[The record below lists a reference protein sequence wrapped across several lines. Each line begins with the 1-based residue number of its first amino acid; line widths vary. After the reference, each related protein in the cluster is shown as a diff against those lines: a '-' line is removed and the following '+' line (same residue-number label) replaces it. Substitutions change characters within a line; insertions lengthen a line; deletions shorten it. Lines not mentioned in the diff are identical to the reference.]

1 MSSIRWVVCL
11 AWFAATSTAFGDTPA
26 WKETLDAGI
35 AQYAAGHLAEAE
47 TLLRGA
53 LEAARRDA
61 GSIEIA
67 ETLGHVA
74 DVYLSEERFQDAE
87 AAYSEAVSLYK
98 QSPSVEIGGI
108 LALRGLGTALTFEGR
123 DRKAVSVLNEAL
135 REAKTNFKSDTHLNA
150 EILASLGIVYIRQHS
165 FKKAE
170 ALFHEIIRTQSGDR
184 GDDLLMSNAL
194 NNLALIHREQGKYT
208 DAEKEYRKCLR
219 IAEDHL
225 GSSYPGIGLI
235 HGSLGLLY
243 LRAGRLNDAETEVLE
258 SLRITT
264 QTSPLIPGRLVRVL
278 HMLGEIY
285 RRQGKL
291 GESEDVLARAVQIAR
306 QKPNHDAETIAVL
319 DAYSD
324 TLKRSGKTESAR
336 NAHREAE
343 LLRMEKAVTV
353 PINSLQ

>member
-11 AWFAATSTAFGDTPA
+11 VWFAATSTTFGDTPA
-26 WKETLDAGI
+26 WKETLNAGI
-35 AQYAAGHLAEAE
+35 AQYTAGHLAEAE

-53 LEAARRDA
+53 LEAARRDM

-67 ETLGHVA
+67 ETLEHVA
-74 DVYLSEERFQDAE
+74 DVYLSEERFKDAE

-98 QSPSVEIGGI
+98 QSSSVEIGGI
-108 LALRGLGTALTFEGR
+108 VALRGLGTALTFEGR
-123 DRKAVSVLNEAL
+123 DHKAVSVLNEAL

-150 EILASLGIVYIRQHS
+150 VILTSLGLVYIRQHS

-170 ALFHEIIRTQSGDR
+170 ALFHEIIQTQSGDR
-184 GDDLLMSNAL
+184 GDDLLMSIAL
-194 NNLALIHREQGKYT
+194 NNLALIHREERKYT
-208 DAEKEYRKCLR
+208 DAEKEYQKCLR
-219 IAEDHL
+219 ITEDHL
-225 GSSYPGIGLI
+225 GTSHPGIGLI

-306 QKPNHDAETIAVL
+306 QKLNHDPEIIAVL

-343 LLRMEKAVTV
+343 LLRLEKALTV
-353 PINSLQ
+353 PINGLQ

>member
-1 MSSIRWVVCL
+1 MLFRS
-11 AWFAATSTAFGDTPA
+11 
-26 WKETLDAGI
+26 
-35 AQYAAGHLAEAE
+35 
-47 TLLRGA
+47 
-53 LEAARRDA
+53 
-61 GSIEIA
+61 
-67 ETLGHVA
+67 
-74 DVYLSEERFQDAE
+74 
-87 AAYSEAVSLYK
+87 
-98 QSPSVEIGGI
+98 
-108 LALRGLGTALTFEGR
+108 
-123 DRKAVSVLNEAL
+123 
-135 REAKTNFKSDTHLNA
+135 KTNFKSDTHLNA

-170 ALFHEIIRTQSGDR
+170 ALFHEIIRTQSRDR
-184 GDDLLMSNAL
+184 GDDLLMATAF
-194 NNLALIHREQGKYT
+194 NNLALIHREQRKYT

-219 IAEDHL
+219 LTEDLL
-225 GSSYPGIGLI
+225 GSSHPGAGLI

-243 LRAGRLNDAETEVLE
+243 LRAGRLNDAEPEVLE

-264 QTSPLIPGRLVRVL
+264 QTSPLIPGRLVRAL

-324 TLKRSGKTESAR
+324 TLKRSGKTEDAR

-343 LLRMEKAVTV
+343 LLRVEKALTV

>member
-1 MSSIRWVVCL
+1 MRWVVCL
-11 AWFAATSTAFGDTPA
+11 AWFATTSTAFGDTPA
-26 WKETLDAGI
+26 WKEMLDAGI
-35 AQYAAGHLAEAE
+35 AQYSAGHLAEAE

-53 LEAARRDA
+53 LEAARRDTVT
-61 GSIEIA
+61 IEIA

-74 DVYLSEERFQDAE
+74 DVYLREDRFKDAE
-87 AAYSEAVSLYK
+87 AAYREAVSLYR

-108 LALRGLGTALTFEGR
+108 LALRGLGMALTFEGR

-135 REAKTNFKSDTHLNA
+135 QEAKTNFKSDTHLNA
-150 EILASLGIVYIRQHS
+150 EILTSLGIVYIEQHS

-170 ALFHEIIRTQSGDR
+170 ALFHDVIRTQSGDR
-184 GDDLLMSNAL
+184 GDDLLMSIAL
-194 NNLALIHREQGKYT
+194 NNLALIHREQRKYT

-225 GSSYPGIGLI
+225 GSSYPGIGVIRL
-235 HGSLGLLY
+235 SLGLLY
-243 LRAGRLNDAETEVLE
+243 LRAGRLNDAEPEVLE

-264 QTSPLIPGRLVRVL
+264 QTSPLIPGRLVRAL

-291 GESEDVLARAVQIAR
+291 AESEDVLARAVQVAR
-306 QKPNHDAETIAVL
+306 QKPNDPETIAVL

-324 TLKRSGKTESAR
+324 TLKRSGKTEDAR

-343 LLRMEKAVTV
+343 LLRVEKALTV